1 MPADND
7 VSREGA
13 VGSSE
18 EFIISRTKFEWLQ
31 LLAAIV
37 ESSDDAIITKTIE
50 GVVTSWNRGAERI
63 FGYPAQEMLGQSI
76 FRPCLRWRRKRHDRS
91 SRSDTQRRACGP
103 LRNHAAP

>member
-7 VSREGA
+7 ASRDSG
-13 VGSSE
+13 VGCSE

-76 FRPCLRWRRKRHDRS
+76 FRLACVGGEEEHDRS
-91 SRSDTQRRACGP
+91 SRSDTPRGARGP
-103 LRNHAAP
+103 L